1 MSAPLANSLFAAL
14 LAMLPMYSVLA
25 QESYAIDPVHTRVI
39 FRVMHAEFS
48 PSIGTVSQP
57 SGMIWFDEKDIT
69 RSHVEV
75 NIPVINLDMGDKQW
89 TEKVTSRFLMIEKFP
104 IASFKSTAVRV
115 VSENLLEVDGNLSVA
130 GKSAP
135 IKFITLINANKR
147 HPLTF
152 KKTLGMQAFGNI
164 SRKALGID
172 AWPSV
177 IGDMVHFDLS
187 IEATLSTNQ
196 QADKQP

>member
-1 MSAPLANSLFAAL
+1 MPTHLTYQLLAAL
-14 LAMLPMYSVLA
+14 LITLPVQSVSA
-25 QESYAIDPVHTRVI
+25 QEYYAIDPVHTRVA

-57 SGMIWFDEKDIT
+57 SGMIWFDEKNIAN
-69 RSHVEV
+69 SHVEV
-75 NIPVINLDMGDKQW
+75 SIPLSLLDMGDKQW
-89 TEKVTSRFLMIEKFP
+89 TEKVSTSLLHSEKFP
-104 IASFKSTAVRV
+104 SATFKSTAVRV
-115 VSENLLEVDGNLSVA
+115 VSENLLEVDGQLSVA

-135 IKFITLINANKR
+135 ITFITIINANKR

-164 SRKALGID
+164 SRKSLGID

-177 IGDMVHFDLS
+177 IGDRVHFDLA
-187 IEATLSTNQ
+187 IEATLASP
-196 QADKQP
+196 QPVSKKP